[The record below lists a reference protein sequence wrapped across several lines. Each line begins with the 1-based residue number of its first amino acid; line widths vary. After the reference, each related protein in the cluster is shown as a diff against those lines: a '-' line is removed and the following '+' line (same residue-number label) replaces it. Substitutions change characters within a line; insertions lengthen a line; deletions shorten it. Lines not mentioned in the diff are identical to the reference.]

1 MVELPPNKPRKDRS
15 ILSIAYNYYRDLSLG
30 SRIFFF
36 MVIGGVGGIVVGEPA
51 TILQPFGDLFIRLL
65 IMAAVPLIFFNLLA
79 GMTGLADLKAFRR
92 LLLKTFLFYG
102 ITTLLAMAAG
112 ILVISQV
119 NPGLGMDL
127 TQNIDSTIEEIPSI
141 IDILIGLFPENIF
154 AAFASGNVSQVVV
167 FSVLLGISTVL
178 LPPEKRQNL
187 SEAFTL
193 IAELLRMLVNI
204 IMTFG
209 PLGIG
214 CLAAATLGEY
224 GSQVFGPLSLFILG
238 IWTAMIL
245 MALIYLLLLKTLSH
259 YAPLQFLKQTSTLWM
274 TTASTCSSLASLT
287 VAFEIAEEKLKSPQ
301 DIYSFTL
308 PLGAQLN
315 KDGTAII
322 LGGTLLFT
330 AQAAG
335 IELTLASLLPIL
347 IMGAILSMG
356 SGGIPSGGVVVS
368 LVFIQAFGLPLEIA
382 AMVTGIYRLL
392 DMGSTTINVMG
403 DMVGTCIVS
412 HSERNFINR
421 REKDDL

>member
-1 MVELPPNKPRKDRS
+1 MVEP
-15 ILSIAYNYYRDLSLG
+15 SLG
-30 SRIFFF
+30 KTPSNFGIISQAYTFYNRFSLGARILVF
-36 MVIGGVGGIVVGEPA
+36 MVLGGAVGFLVGEPA
-51 TILQPFGDLFIRLL
+51 TAVQPLGDLFIKLL

-92 LLLKTFLFYG
+92 LLIKTFVFYG
-102 ITTLLAMAAG
+102 ATTILAMTAG
-112 ILVISQV
+112 LSVISLV
-119 NPGLGMDL
+119 KPGLGMEL
-127 TQNIDSTIEEIPSI
+127 TSNIDSSVDEIPVPAE
-141 IDILIGLFPENIF
+141 ILVGLFPENVF
-154 AAFASGNVSQVVV
+154 AAFASGNVSQIVV
-167 FSVLLGISTVL
+167 FSIFLGIATVL
-178 LPPEKRQNL
+178 LPTEKRKTL
-187 SEAFTL
+187 SKGFAL

-204 IMTFG
+204 IMRFG
-209 PLGIG
+209 PIGIG
-214 CLAAATLGEY
+214 SLAASTLGQY
-224 GSQVFGPLSLFILG
+224 GSQIFGPLSFFILG

-245 MALIYLLLLKTLSH
+245 MALIYMLILKMFGDF
-259 YAPLQFLKQTSTLWM
+259 APLQFLRQTSTLWM

-287 VAFEIAEEKLKSPQ
+287 VAFEMAEEKLEQPQ

-335 IELTLASLLPIL
+335 IELTPASFLPIL
-347 IMGAILSMG
+347 LMGSLLSMG

-392 DMGSTTINVMG
+392 DMASTTINVMG
-403 DMVGTCIVS
+403 DMVGTCVIS
-412 HSERNFINR
+412 HSERNLLNV
-421 REKDDL
+421 REKHDL